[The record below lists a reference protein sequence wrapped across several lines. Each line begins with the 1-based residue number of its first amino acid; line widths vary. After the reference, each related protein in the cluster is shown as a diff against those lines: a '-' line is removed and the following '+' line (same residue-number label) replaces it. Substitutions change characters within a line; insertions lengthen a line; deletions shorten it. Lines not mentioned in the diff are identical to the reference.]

1 MNQKNTDSDCIII
14 ISNYLW
20 NGKEENQGQ
29 SIHYLAHELA
39 VKQRKPVF
47 FINLVASPM
56 VIRNLGMAK
65 GFPLG
70 IHRGKDSTLTLIN
83 DWGPDWREH
92 AHTGKKLPVRRLM
105 KRIVRAIHRYS
116 FSNPLLIFTE
126 PTTLP
131 LVKALKEHF
140 RPDGVEQGKSTGNT
154 TFPILWYCCDNFPE
168 GDLRRAETIL
178 KAIADIG
185 GVADGICT
193 VSPTLEHLYGSLLP
207 TFLLRNAADRDF
219 FQHVKAS
226 TKRSGKD
233 VLGSEIKRMRIV
245 YIGMLNQRIDY
256 PALEK
261 AVLDHPD
268 FSFVFIGVDKIN
280 ADDDFYENLVTI
292 KNAGNTYF
300 TGSKNRQ
307 EVAEIFSVCDIGII
321 PYAKTPFNLSSGPLK
336 LYEYAAS
343 DLPSISTNLPAM
355 EHSRSYAYLVD
366 DGDFSLAIDK
376 VSADYAHYTEQII
389 EFSKRNTWRTR
400 TEELFGFVDTVTGR

>member
-1 MNQKNTDSDCIII
+1 MNQKKTDFDCIII

-20 NGKEENQGQ
+20 NGKEEDQGQ

-39 VKQRKPVF
+39 FKQHKPVL
-47 FINLVASPM
+47 FINLVASHM
-56 VIRNLGMAK
+56 VIRNIGMAK
-65 GFPLG
+65 GFPPG
-70 IHRGKDSTLTLIN
+70 THRGKDFPLTLIN
-83 DWGPDWREH
+83 DWGPDWREN
-92 AHTGKKLPVRRLM
+92 AHTGKKLPVRRLV
-105 KRIVRAIHRYS
+105 KRIVKAIHRSS

-131 LVKALKEHF
+131 LVKSLRAHF
-140 RPDGVEQGKSTGNT
+140 RPDGAQQVQDMGNT
-154 TFPILWYCCDNFPE
+154 PFPVIWYCCDNFPE

-178 KAIADIG
+178 KAIAEIAD
-185 GVADGICT
+185 VADGICT
-193 VSPTLEHLYGSLLP
+193 VSPTLEQLYAPLLP

-219 FQHVKAS
+219 FQQVKAS
-226 TKRSGKD
+226 TERSGKD
-233 VLGSEIKRMRIV
+233 FLGSDIKRMRIV

-280 ADDDFYENLVTI
+280 AGDDFYENLVAI

-355 EHSRSYAYLVD
+355 EHSRTFAYLVD

-376 VSADYAHYTEQII
+376 VSSDYAQYRERII

-400 TEELFGFVDTVTGR
+400 TEELFGFVDSVTCP